1 MDNQQLIDALY
12 LKVNHYLPDSQKA
25 LQYQYNLWNKNK
37 PLKNLT
43 VVDST
48 PVFFNT
54 FLKYINLLA
63 AGAKLSIAIG
73 DLTPYD
79 PLTVKYLKELNVP
92 ILDCQNTYSFD
103 IVLDCSGCCK
113 HFNSQYGYV
122 ELTRSGIHSYREK
135 AKSSCVFAADSGRIK
150 AIETTLGTGESFLRT
165 FRQEIS
171 NDIAQKDFTVF
182 GYGKVGRGVAYYLK
196 NANCNVTIV
205 DYPEVLKK
213 VPSHYHKVS
222 ILDRTTLDNILSN
235 QYCIIAVTGVKNA
248 LHEKFDLK
256 KVINSN
262 TYCALMGVENEYGP
276 LMPNSRVLNN
286 NRPFNFLLEEPT
298 LLEYIE
304 TTFTLHNMGAT
315 ELLNATQSS
324 GMIIPSKELEDTLLA
339 QSLQGIASKEIA
351 HLLKDVETTC

>member
-1 MDNQQLIDALY
+1 MDNQKLIDSLY
-12 LKVNHYLPDSQKA
+12 SKVNHYLPECQKA
-25 LQYQYNLWNKNK
+25 LLYQYDLWNKTK

-73 DLTPYD
+73 NLTPFD
-79 PLTVKYLKELNVP
+79 PLTVKYLKELGVP
-92 ILDCQNTYSFD
+92 VLDCQNTYSFD

-113 HFNSQYGYV
+113 HFNSKYGYV

-135 AKSSCVFAADSGRIK
+135 AKSACVFAADSGRIK

-171 NDIAQKDFTVF
+171 SDVSGKDFTVF

-196 NANCNVTIV
+196 NAKCNVTIV
-205 DYPEVLKK
+205 DYPTILAK
-213 VPSHYHKVS
+213 VPNDYQKIS
-222 ILDRTTLDNILSN
+222 ILDRDTLDKTLSK

-248 LHEKFDLK
+248 LHQKFDLE
-256 KVINSN
+256 KVINSK

-276 LMPNSRVLNN
+276 LMMDSRVLNN
-286 NRPFNFLLEEPT
+286 NRPFNFLLKEPT

-304 TTFTLHNMGAT
+304 TTFALHNSGAT
-315 ELLNATQSS
+315 ELLNTTQSC
-324 GMIIPSKELEDTLLA
+324 GMIIPAKELEDTLLA
-339 QSLQGIASKEIA
+339 QSLTGIASKEIA

>member
-1 MDNQQLIDALY
+1 MDNQKLIDSLY
-12 LKVNHYLPDSQKA
+12 IKVNHYSIESQKS
-25 LQYQYNLWNKNK
+25 LQYQYLLWNQTK
-37 PLKNLT
+37 PLKDLT
-43 VVDST
+43 IVDST

-63 AGAKLSIAIG
+63 AGAQLSIAIG

-92 ILDCQNTYSFD
+92 ILDCKATHSFD

-113 HFNSQYGYV
+113 HFNSKYGYV

-135 AKSSCVFAADSGRIK
+135 AKTAPVFAADSGRIK

-171 NDIAQKDFTVF
+171 SDIAGKDFTVF

-205 DYPEVLKK
+205 DYPNVLDEVPNFYNKI
-213 VPSHYHKVS
+213 S
-222 ILDRTTLDNILSN
+222 ILDRETLDNTLSN
-235 QYCIIAVTGVKNA
+235 QYCIVAVTGVKNA
-248 LHEKFDLK
+248 LHNKFDIN

-262 TYCALMGVENEYGP
+262 TYLALMGVENEYGP
-276 LMPNSRVLNN
+276 LMPNLRVLNN
-286 NRPFNFLLEEPT
+286 NRPFNFLLSEPT

-304 TTFTLHNMGAT
+304 TTFSLHNMGAT
-315 ELLNATQSS
+315 ELLNNPNSS
-324 GMIIPSKELEDTLLA
+324 GMIIPSKELEDTLLE
-339 QSLQGIASKEIA
+339 QSLKGIASKEIA